1 MSIDKCLIFA
11 LKSADELKKK
21 KKQMKGSYLTLIFSL
36 ST

>member
-11 LKSADELKKK
+11 LKSADELKKT
-21 KKQMKGSYLTLIFSL
+21 KQMKGSYLTLIFSL

>member
-1 MSIDKCLIFA
+1 MSIDKCLIVA
-11 LKSADELKKK
+11 LKSADELK